1 MRSLLLS
8 LPFLGAIEGERVL
21 TVDSD
26 KLARLLK
33 VVINRQVAKNVLTV
47 LASRRSEAILAR
59 GIVTG
64 ARKRLHSLLVVRIV
78 IVGVVLLH
86 LTSEYTHARFAPQ

>member
-1 MRSLLLS
+1 MSSLLLS
-8 LPFLGAIEGERVL
+8 LPSLGAVEGERVL
-21 TVDSD
+21 TVDFS

-33 VVINRQVAKNVLTV
+33 VVINRQIAKNVLTV